1 MTIRRC
7 KPSDRDP
14 DRPAKD
20 QVWCLYS
27 KDEDKLLGR
36 HPTKEKAE
44 KQERAVQIQ
53 KARSKGHNIPK
64 KSAADSDADKD
75 AATVRD
81 TFLRAADGIGTV
93 HVYAQETTQGYVVLA
108 EYSVLPDTDR
118 ATGYTWGN
126 NPHALLTIS
135 GYNRKGERIPRKAE
149 LHVMRS
155 KPENLFK
162 GRKGSHDDVILAIKH
177 QAADAVSKMQY
188 ANAKAATLRRV
199 AKALEDMLK

>member
-64 KSAADSDADKD
+64 KGA
-75 AATVRD
+75 
-81 TFLRAADGIGTV
+81 
-93 HVYAQETTQGYVVLA
+93 
-108 EYSVLPDTDR
+108 
-118 ATGYTWGN
+118 
-126 NPHALLTIS
+126 
-135 GYNRKGERIPRKAE
+135 RIPRKAE
-149 LHVMRS
+149 LHAVRS
-155 KPENLFK
+155 NPKNLFK
-162 GRKGSHDDVILAIKH
+162 GRKGTHEDVLIAIKH
-177 QAADAVSKMQY
+177 QAV
-188 ANAKAATLRRV
+188 NAFRGALNTKAIAESLRRV
-199 AKALEDMLK
+199 AKALNNMLK